1 MDYRQKISFEE
12 SLELPELT
20 EEELQE
26 LEDIEQSESY
36 YNAALTAWERNRW
49 INQSIKY

>member
-20 EEELQE
+20 EEERQE
-26 LEDIEQSESY
+26 LEDIEQSEGY
-36 YNAALTAWERNRW
+36 YGQALTVWERNRW

>member
-36 YNAALTAWERNRW
+36 YNAALTAWERNR
-49 INQSIKY
+49 

>member
-1 MDYRQKISFEE
+1 MDYRHKISFEE

-26 LEDIEQSESY
+26 LRETEESNNY
-36 YNAALTAWERNRW
+36 YETAPTAAERNR
-49 INQSIKY
+49 

>member
-20 EEELQE
+20 EEERQE
-26 LEDIEQSESY
+26 LEDIEQSEGY
-36 YNAALTAWERNRW
+36 YNAALTAAERN
-49 INQSIKY
+49 K

>member
-20 EEELQE
+20 AKERQE
-26 LEDIEQSESY
+26 LEDIEQSEGY
-36 YNAALTAWERNRW
+36 YNAALTAAKRNR
-49 INQSIKY
+49 

>member
-1 MDYRQKISFEE
+1 MDYRQKISFKE

-20 EEELQE
+20 EEERQE

-36 YNAALTAWERNRW
+36 YNAAPTAAERN
-49 INQSIKY
+49 K

>member
-12 SLELPELT
+12 SLELPDLT

-26 LEDIEQSESY
+26 LRTEESNNY
-36 YNAALTAWERNRW
+36 YNAAPTASERNR
-49 INQSIKY
+49 

>member
-1 MDYRQKISFEE
+1 MNYRHKVSFEE

-26 LEDIEQSESY
+26 LRETEESNNY
-36 YNAALTAWERNRW
+36 YNAALTAWERNR
-49 INQSIKY
+49 

>member
-26 LEDIEQSESY
+26 LEDIEQSEGY
-36 YNAALTAWERNRW
+36 YNAALTVWERNR
-49 INQSIKY
+49 

>member
-1 MDYRQKISFEE
+1 MNYRQKISFEE

-26 LEDIEQSESY
+26 LEDLEQSESY
-36 YNAALTAWERNRW
+36 YTAALTAWERNR
-49 INQSIKY
+49 

>member
-12 SLELPELT
+12 SLELSGLN

-26 LEDIEQSESY
+26 LRETEESNDY
-36 YNAALTAWERNRW
+36 YGQALTAAERN
-49 INQSIKY
+49 K

>member
-12 SLELPELT
+12 SLELPELN

-26 LEDIEQSESY
+26 LRETEESNDYYGQS
-36 YNAALTAWERNRW
+36 LTVWERNR
-49 INQSIKY
+49 